1 MEIDVFIS
9 HHTASSLHIVEG
21 IANKLEADGVRCWYA
36 PRNTE
41 GAYAS
46 SIVKAIN
53 SCSIFLL
60 ILNRQASESVH
71 VLNEID
77 MVTRRLT
84 RSEDVKIIPFHV
96 ADDEIGEDAQ
106 YYLGR
111 LHWIDAMTPPMYK
124 RIDELVEHMELLLGR
139 GRQPQAA
146 KTAPAEERRYRL
158 LSRMPQARDVFEG
171 RDRLLEQMHSH
182 FSQGKTVLFLEGI
195 GGIGKSELAKQYA
208 LRFQEEYNQALFV
221 SYQGSLQSLVCDA
234 DAFAIENLE
243 PQTSEEDERAFFLRK
258 LRVLQGITDEKTLLI
273 VDNFDVDA
281 DEDLDRFLEGRCHII
296 LTTRNAHPG
305 RPTLRVEAMEDF
317 DVLLDIFRQNYGEE
331 PEESEQE
338 ILRKIFR
345 RIACHTYT
353 VELIAKQMSASFLT
367 AQEMLDL
374 LEQGEMA
381 NGLSETVSG
390 RRSVNTAFGHICSV
404 FNTSGLSEEDQQ
416 ILRCLSLMGHG
427 GVPAVRF
434 REWMELSSFEP
445 VNRLI
450 RRSWV
455 IRGAEKRLALHPLVI
470 EVVHSLLRPTV
481 ENCGKFLDNM
491 AAFLFTAWLRPYQ
504 ENLAVAENVLAVA
517 AYFPEPDI
525 RAADA
530 FEPFSG
536 FLWQVGRFDAS
547 IENAH
552 RFYDACCRQAGKD
565 SPLAGYAAKNLGGC
579 YFNSRRMRESM
590 PWYRLALEIMLRSG
604 MGENEDLAMAYEKA
618 ARSYTWEYDQDFDK
632 AQAYFEQALAI
643 RERNIAALERGE
655 KRDMLMKNEHYG
667 LSLARER
674 VGETYMELGRM
685 YQMKGEYRKAL
696 ECTQLHEQSVSERNP
711 SGLAY
716 SFFDEGVSLYH
727 LGLEARSDG
736 KEEEARQCW
745 NQAEDKLSRALEIN
759 LRMRG
764 TLAADTVENQEALGD
779 LYVAQ
784 GRLGEASNAYM
795 AVFTMME
802 NLFGKNDPRLVSVK
816 KKMNFGQ
823 ETTP

>member
-53 SCSIFLL
+53 SCAIFLL
-60 ILNRQASESVH
+60 ILNRQASESIH

-77 MVTRRLT
+77 MVSRRLT
-84 RSEDVKIIPFHV
+84 RSEDVKVIPFHV

-124 RIDELVEHMELLLGR
+124 RIDELVEHLEMLLGR
-139 GRQPQAA
+139 EGKPRGEKGESGQ
-146 KTAPAEERRYRL
+146 RSYRL
-158 LSRMPQARDVFEG
+158 LSRLPQAREVFEG
-171 RDRLLEQMHSH
+171 RESLLEQMHGH
-182 FSQGKTVLFLEGI
+182 FAQGKRCLFLEGI

-208 LRFQEEYNQALFV
+208 LRFQREYDQVLFV

-243 PQTSEEDERAFFLRK
+243 PQTPEEDERAFFLRK
-258 LRVLQGITDEKTLLI
+258 LRVLQSIAGERTLII
-273 VDNFDVDA
+273 VDNFDVDG
-281 DEDLDRFLEGRCHII
+281 DEDLDRFLEGRCHVI

-305 RPTLRVEAMEDF
+305 RPTLRVEAMEDMG
-317 DVLLDIFRQNYGEE
+317 VLLDIFRQNYGEE
-331 PEESEQE
+331 VDESETATLQE
-338 ILRKIFR
+338 IFR

-367 AQEMLDL
+367 AGEMLAL
-374 LEQGEMA
+374 LEQGEMEG
-381 NGLSETVSG
+381 GLSETVAG

-404 FNTSGLSEEDQQ
+404 FNTSGLGEEDKQ

-427 GVPAVRF
+427 GVSAVRF
-434 REWMELSSFEP
+434 REWMALSSFEP

-450 RRSWV
+450 RRSWI
-455 IRGAEKRLALHPLVI
+455 IRGAEKRIALHPLVI
-470 EVVHSLLRPTV
+470 EVVHAMLRPTV
-481 ENCGKFLDNM
+481 ENCGAFLDRM
-491 AAFLFTAWLRPYQ
+491 GAFLFTAWLRPYQ

-517 AYFPEPDI
+517 AYFPEPDT
-525 RAADA
+525 RALDA
-530 FEPFSG
+530 FEPISG

-552 RFYDACCRQAGKD
+552 RFYDACCRQLGEN
-565 SPLAGYAAKNLGGC
+565 SPMAGYAAKNVGGC

-590 PWYRLALEIMLRSG
+590 PWYRLGLEIMLRSG
-604 MGENEDLAMAYEKA
+604 MEENEDLAMAYEKA
-618 ARSYTWEYDQDFDK
+618 GRSYTWEYDQDFDK
-632 AQAYFEQALAI
+632 AQACFEQALAI
-643 RERNIAALERGE
+643 RQRNIAALERGE

-667 LSLARER
+667 LPLARER
-674 VGETYMELGRM
+674 VGETYMEMGRM
-685 YQMKGEYRKAL
+685 YQLKGEYRKAL

-716 SFFDEGVSLYH
+716 SYFDEGVSLYH
-727 LGLEARSDG
+727 LGLEARAALR
-736 KEEEARQCW
+736 EEEAGQW
-745 NQAEDKLSRALEIN
+745 WSQAEEKLSKALEIN

-779 LYVAQ
+779 LYAAQ

-795 AVFTMME
+795 AVLSMLE
-802 NLFGKNDPRLVSVK
+802 GLFGRDDPRLLAVK
-816 KKMNFGQ
+816 EKMDFGGG
-823 ETTP
+823 TP